1 MSVTA
6 IIPQLRTPNL
16 DAAIDFYVKKLGF
29 VLDFRFDDFYAGVRV
44 GKCLIHLKLVDEP
57 DPSIDFV
64 AKGEHLHLY
73 FECDDVDARA
83 RQYETAGVSFVG
95 SLQSTEWGT
104 REFYVVDRDGHTL
117 CFGQTLP

>member
-6 IIPQLRTPNL
+6 IIPQIRTTNL
-16 DAAIDFYVKKLGF
+16 NACIDFYVKKLGF
-29 VLDFRFDDFYAGVRV
+29 DLEFRYEDFYAGIRA
-44 GKCLIHLKLVDEP
+44 GGQIMHLKLVDDP

-64 AKGEHLHLY
+64 ANGEHLHLY

-83 RQYETAGVSFVG
+83 RRYEAAGVSFVG
-95 SLQSTEWGT
+95 SLQATDWGS

-117 CFGQTLP
+117 CFGQPVS